1 MNLSQKNLLLRRVNR
16 LRPAFTL
23 VELLVVIAIIGIL
36 LSMLLP
42 AVQGVR
48 ESARRTKCMNNVR
61 QLGIAL
67 HNFESAFKTFPPAF
81 TDGHSWT
88 GIILDYIE
96 QTNVADLYDRNYPWH
111 HLKNQDAISTVVPMF
126 LCPSNPNGRPFYH
139 DKIGNG
145 KISAVMD
152 YAAITGV
159 AAVVYNAGYAEPVR
173 SSKGGLSAGKGTQ
186 IRDIRDGLSNTIM
199 ITEDVGRPVHHVS
212 NGFGPDNLRVGG
224 GNLSVSNA
232 RVRGAGWADNVN
244 TIPVH
249 GFSSD
254 GLTCPGPIAINA
266 TNNNEAFGFHPGM
279 AIGLFCDG
287 SVSGVNES
295 ISMQQY
301 SELVTRAGG
310 ERNSY
315 SN

>member
-1 MNLSQKNLLLRRVNR
+1 MNLSKNR
-16 LRPAFTL
+16 LSVRKANRRRPGFTL

-42 AVQGVR
+42 AAQSVR

-88 GIILDYIE
+88 GIILDYVE
-96 QTNVADLYDRNYPWH
+96 QTNVAELYDRDYPWH
-111 HLKNQDAISTVVPMF
+111 HPKNQDAISTVVPTF

-159 AAVVYNAGYAEPVR
+159 APVVYSAGYAEPV
-173 SSKGGLSAGKGTQ
+173 SSRKGGLSAGKGTQ

-199 ITEDVGRPVHHVS
+199 ITEDAGRPVHHVS
-212 NGFGPDNLRVGG
+212 SGFGPDNLRVGG
-224 GNLSVSNA
+224 GNLSVFNA

-249 GFSSD
+249 GFSAD
-254 GLTCPGPIAINA
+254 GLTCPGPVAINA

-287 SVSGVNES
+287 SVSGVHES

-310 ERNSY
+310 ELNSY